1 MLLGHANKDL
11 GPEGELIYEG
21 VGDIKADSDIQ
32 YAIYNLSER
41 KDERQVRKFV
51 NIKDRG
57 RCEMER
63 VVDYAKAPELTYL
76 EMLDSVRTVDGDG
89 VKRQEAQR
97 RREAVHDRLSCIIR

>member
-1 MLLGHANKDL
+1 
-11 GPEGELIYEG
+11 
-21 VGDIKADSDIQ
+21 
-32 YAIYNLSER
+32 
-41 KDERQVRKFV
+41 
-51 NIKDRG
+51 
-57 RCEMER
+57 MER